1 MKGAAVRR
9 GGIPFCPDL
18 HIIGVPNGPDFGVG
32 YDWDAIRSAAMGNTI
47 IE

>member
-9 GGIPFCPDL
+9 GGILVCPDL

-32 YDWDAIRSAAMGNTI
+32 YDWDAIQSAAMGNTI